1 MTLESIKEEYKSE
14 SINMNNMIGKPES
27 KMSQEDLDQMC
38 AEIDE
43 ATTLQ
48 DFMDVVSSWSA
59 ESIRIGAALVILKR
73 IVDLH
78 EQ

>member
-1 MTLESIKEEYKSE
+1 MTLESIKEEYKNE

>member
-1 MTLESIKEEYKSE
+1 MTLDSIKEEYKSE
-14 SINMNNMIGKPES
+14 TINMNNMIGKPET

-38 AEIDE
+38 EEIDE
-43 ATTLQ
+43 ASNLQ
-48 DFMDVVSSWSA
+48 EFMDVVGLWSQD
-59 ESIRIGAALVILKR
+59 SIRVGAATVILKR

>member
-1 MTLESIKEEYKSE
+1 MTLDSIKEEYKRE
-14 SINMNNMIGKPES
+14 TVNMNNMTGKPET
-27 KMSQEDLDQMC
+27 KMSQEDLDKMFE
-38 AEIDE
+38 EIDE

-48 DFMDVVSSWSA
+48 DFLDVVGLWSQDA
-59 ESIRIGAALVILKR
+59 IRIGAAAVVLKR